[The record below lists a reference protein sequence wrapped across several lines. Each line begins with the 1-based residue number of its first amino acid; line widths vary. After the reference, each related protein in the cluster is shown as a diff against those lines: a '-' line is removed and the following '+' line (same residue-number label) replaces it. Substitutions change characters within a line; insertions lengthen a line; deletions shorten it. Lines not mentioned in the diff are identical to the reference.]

1 MRARRDPSLGAQ
13 VVRRTALR
21 YLVGEDH
28 EQDRPAHVR
37 AGSALVR
44 VDGCFVVV
52 QDDACFLAVIDDKGD
67 VACVPVP
74 SPIPGVRL
82 YDDTRGNKAKKL
94 DLEAAVAVGST
105 LYAFGSGST
114 GARETIIVTRN
125 VGTMNPAVVAFD
137 AHDLYAQMRAR
148 RDFAGDEL
156 NIEGAAVLGDDLWFF
171 QRGNGAG
178 VAVDAT
184 ACVPI
189 AAFTR
194 WVEGHGPCPT
204 LDHVTA
210 WDLGAAGGVRLT
222 FTDAAVDR
230 SGKLAFLASAEA
242 SPDATR
248 DGPVTGVAIGRI
260 DPREGIAVLG
270 DVRDETGAPLTDKAE
285 GLAFDA
291 DEMNAGNTESR
302 RAFAV
307 VDKDDPD
314 APAELLELALDPGW
328 RA

>member
-1 MRARRDPSLGAQ
+1 MRAQRDPRLGAQ

-21 YLVGEDH
+21 YRVGEDKT
-28 EQDRPAHVR
+28 EDRPAHVR

-44 VDGCFVVV
+44 IDGCFVVV
-52 QDDACFLAVIDDKGD
+52 QDDACFLAVIDEHGA
-67 VACVPVP
+67 VGCVPVP

-94 DLEAAVAVGST
+94 DLEAAVAIGTT
-105 LYAFGSGST
+105 LFAFGSGST

-125 VGTMNPAVVAFD
+125 VGTTSPAVVAFD
-137 AHDLYAQMRAR
+137 AHELYAQMRAR

-156 NIEGAAVLGDDLWFF
+156 NVEGAAVLGDDLWFF

-184 ACVPI
+184 ACVPV

-194 WVEGHGPCPT
+194 WVDGHGPCPT
-204 LDHVTA
+204 LDRVTA
-210 WDLGAAGGVRLT
+210 WDLGNAGGVRLT
-222 FTDAAVDR
+222 FTDAAVDPT
-230 SGKLAFLASAEA
+230 GKLAFLASAEA

-248 DGPVTGVAIGRI
+248 DGPVAGVAIGRI
-260 DPREGIAVLG
+260 DPREGVAALG
-270 DVRDETGAPLTDKAE
+270 EVRDETGAPLTDKAE
-285 GLAFDA
+285 GLAFDP
-291 DEMNAGNTESR
+291 DDR
-302 RAFAV
+302 KRDRAFAV
-307 VDKDDPD
+307 IDKDDPD
-314 APAELLELALDPGW
+314 APAELLELALDAGW

>member
-1 MRARRDPSLGAQ
+1 MQVRRDPSLGAQ

-21 YLVGEDH
+21 YHVGEDKT
-28 EQDRPAHVR
+28 EDRPAHVR

-44 VDGCFVVV
+44 VGGAFVVV
-52 QDDACFLAVIDDKGD
+52 QDDACFLAVIDEHGA
-67 VACVPVP
+67 VGCVPVP

-94 DLEAAVAVGST
+94 DLEAAVAIGST
-105 LYAFGSGST
+105 LYALGSGST

-125 VGTMNPAVVAFD
+125 VGTVSPAVVAFD

-156 NIEGAAVLGDDLWFF
+156 NIEGAAVLGDELWLF

-184 ACVPI
+184 ACVPV

-194 WVEGHGPCPT
+194 WVDDHGPCPT
-204 LDHVTA
+204 LDRVTA
-210 WDLGAAGGVRLT
+210 WDLGTARHGDADVRLT
-222 FTDAAVDR
+222 FTDAAVDPT
-230 SGKLAFLASAEA
+230 GKLAFLASAEA

-248 DGPVTGVAIGRI
+248 DGPVAGVAIGRI
-260 DPREGIAVLG
+260 DPREGLAALG
-270 DVRDETGAPLTDKAE
+270 EVRDETGAPLTDKAE
-285 GLAFDA
+285 GLAFDP
-291 DEMNAGNTESR
+291 DER
-302 RAFAV
+302 RRDRAFAV
-307 VDKDDPD
+307 IDKDDPD
-314 APAELLELALDPGW
+314 APAELLELALDAGW